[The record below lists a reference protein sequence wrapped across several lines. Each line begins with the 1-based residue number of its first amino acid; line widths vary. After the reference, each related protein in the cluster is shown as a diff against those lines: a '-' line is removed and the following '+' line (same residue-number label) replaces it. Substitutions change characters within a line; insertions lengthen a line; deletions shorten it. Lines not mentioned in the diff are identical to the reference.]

1 MIDAPGALA
10 ADHPAAADGPSG
22 EVSAAAVAIAHD
34 WLVRYAGS
42 ERCVEELLRVFP
54 DARLLTSLA
63 RPSALPES
71 MADAE
76 PSILQRIPGALDH
89 HEFLLPLMPLS
100 WRARPPVDG
109 VEAVVSSSHACA
121 KAVRV
126 APGIPHVCYCHTPM
140 RYAWDF
146 EMERERFPKGSRAAA
161 REAMRLFRRWDRRTS
176 ARVTRFVAN
185 SSAVAERIGRF
196 YGRRAQVV
204 PPPVNTDYF
213 TPGGERGDAFLYVG
227 RLVGYKRADLVVE
240 SFAGLPYELVVVGQ
254 GQLLERL
261 RREAGPNV
269 RFVESVDDAGL
280 RELYRTSRALVYPA
294 DEDFGIVM
302 AEAQACGL
310 PVIGLRNG
318 GAVDIVRDG
327 ATGWLIDEQS
337 PEAVRDAVRRAARE
351 TLDPQDV
358 RASAERFSAAS
369 YRRRMR
375 EVVETAIADPRP
387 V

>member
-1 MIDAPGALA
+1 MAPTTG
-10 ADHPAAADGPSG
+10 AAAAARARAGGPHDEASTA
-22 EVSAAAVAIAHD
+22 SVAIAHD

-42 ERCVEELLRVFP
+42 ERCVDELLRVFP
-54 DARLLTSLA
+54 GARLLTTLVD
-63 RPSALPES
+63 PSALPAA
-71 MADAE
+71 MAGAE
-76 PSILQRIPGALDH
+76 PSFLQRVPGALAH
-89 HEFLLPLMPLS
+89 HEYLLPLMPLA
-100 WRARPPVDG
+100 WRARRPVDG

-146 EMERERFPKGSRAAA
+146 EMERERFPRGSRAAA
-161 REAMRLFRRWDRRTS
+161 RQAMRLFRRWDRATA

-185 SSAVAERIGRF
+185 SSAVADRIRRF
-196 YGRRAQVV
+196 YGRAAQVV
-204 PPPVNTDYF
+204 PPPVRTDFF

-240 SFAGLPYELVVVGQ
+240 AFAGLPYELVVVGQ

-327 ATGWLIDEQS
+327 ATGWLIDAQTTGD
-337 PEAVRDAVRRAARE
+337 VRDAVRRAARE
-351 TLDPQDV
+351 ELDAEEI
-358 RASAERFSAAS
+358 RAGAERFSAAS
-369 YRRRMR
+369 YRARMR
-375 EVVETAIADPRP
+375 EVVEAAIADPRP